1 MRIGILASAGSWHY
15 LQLEAAFERLGIK
28 VERYYITE
36 LMAKVGMS
44 SSSFVSGSFAGD
56 ERLEDL
62 DALIVR
68 SIPAGS
74 LEQIVFR
81 MNALHCLEQAGTF
94 VMNQPLAIEKTVDK
108 FYTSSL
114 LASQGLPTPPTIV
127 TENRDAAMEAFQE
140 LGGDV
145 VVKPLFGSLGRG
157 MVRVDNPDVA
167 YRVFQA
173 LEMNHYVFYLQK
185 FIHHE
190 NKDIRVFVLGDR
202 VLAAMER
209 RGSTWKTNIAQGA
222 VAYPVEL
229 DDYQEKLALKAARA
243 IGCLYAGVD
252 IVRSRDGEM
261 FVLEVNGIPG
271 WEGLQKVS
279 SVNIA
284 DEIASFV
291 VKGRE
296 SCC

>member
-1 MRIGILASAGSWHY
+1 MRIGILASPGSWYY
-15 LQLEAAFERLGIK
+15 LELAAAFERLGIK

-36 LMAKVGMS
+36 LMVKVGMS
-44 SSSFVSGSFAGD
+44 SHSFVPGSFAGD

-114 LASQGLPTPPTIV
+114 LAAQGVPTPPTIV
-127 TENRDAAMEAFQE
+127 TENMDAAMAAFRE

-157 MVRVDNPDVA
+157 MVRVDDPDVA
-167 YRVFQA
+167 YRVFRA

-185 FIHHE
+185 FIQHE

-202 VLAAMER
+202 VLASMER
-209 RGSTWKTNIAQGA
+209 RGSAWKTNIAQGA

-229 DDYQEKLALKAARA
+229 DDYQERLALEAARA

-252 IVRSRDGEM
+252 LVSSRDGEE

-271 WEGLQKVS
+271 WEGLQKVA

-284 DEIASFV
+284 DEIANFV

-296 SCC
+296 GC

>member
-1 MRIGILASAGSWHY
+1 MRIGILASAGSWYY
-15 LQLEAAFERLGIK
+15 LELAAAFERLGIT

-36 LMAKVGMS
+36 LMAKVGIS
-44 SSSFVSGSFAGD
+44 SRSFMSGSFAGD

-114 LASQGLPTPPTIV
+114 LAAQGVPTPPTIV
-127 TENRDAAMEAFQE
+127 TENMDSAMAAFRE

-157 MVRVDNPDVA
+157 MVRVDDPDVA
-167 YRVFQA
+167 YRVFRA

-185 FIHHE
+185 FIQHE

-209 RGSTWKTNIAQGA
+209 RGSAWKTNIAQGA

-229 DDYQEKLALKAARA
+229 DDYQERLALEAAKA

-252 IVRSRDGEM
+252 LVRSRDGEE

-271 WEGLQKVS
+271 WEGLQKVA

-284 DEIASFV
+284 DEIADFV

-296 SCC
+296 GC